1 MEDEVSPTFATA
13 FVLTLDLDTA
23 CFLGVGSRSL
33 LSDSD
38 DDESDD
44 DESEESETE
53 FLALR
58 FLNLLGLSA
67 CACLF
72 TAGILLFCDWYA
84 RNVQQEKWSSLPRR
98 NCFGVGGQ
106 GRYRNTLLTGVSESW
121 DLLYL
126 ILNRSNIEVPVDHT
140 IITISLLEPFICLGK
155 VATVKLEVWS
165 DYSCSVPRSPSQE
178 DNAVGTL
185 LTDNINDFLC
195 EFLPA
200 LAGIP
205 RCEQAS
211 FVGRRLERRV
221 FLFQCFVDV
230 LERWRS
236 GGRRSDGEAEAMSL
250 IEVMVRILT
259 EDDCLDGTKRRVSR
273 PEGLTSSDGGK
284 IFLPDSASLLRNF
297 FKSRNDFVV
306 ISSLSTAS
314 QLSCNVSISSLRRV
328 FCSSVRPAIHFSL
341 SKLTAGAGSVGPL
354 DGLVDDVD
362 GLGLGGPKKLVME
375 LLAFGFFASAAAMSA
390 ALRLRDMVAIE

>member
-1 MEDEVSPTFATA
+1 
-13 FVLTLDLDTA
+13 
-23 CFLGVGSRSL
+23 
-33 LSDSD
+33 
-38 DDESDD
+38 
-44 DESEESETE
+44 
-53 FLALR
+53 
-58 FLNLLGLSA
+58 
-67 CACLF
+67 
-72 TAGILLFCDWYA
+72 
-84 RNVQQEKWSSLPRR
+84 
-98 NCFGVGGQ
+98 
-106 GRYRNTLLTGVSESW
+106 
-121 DLLYL
+121 
-126 ILNRSNIEVPVDHT
+126 
-140 IITISLLEPFICLGK
+140 LLEPFICLGK

-165 DYSCSVPRSPSQE
+165 DYSCSRFCAGDPQAKKTTPWP
-178 DNAVGTL
+178 
-185 LTDNINDFLC
+185 
-195 EFLPA
+195 LPA
-200 LAGIP
+200 CELASP

-297 FKSRNDFVV
+297 FKSRNDFVFEK
-306 ISSLSTAS
+306 SL
-314 QLSCNVSISSLRRV
+314 L
-328 FCSSVRPAIHFSL
+328 FF
-341 SKLTAGAGSVGPL
+341 GAGSVGPL